1 MAEMEN
7 YNRTVIDLLKKTLSD
22 YMATGEVD
30 ADSINEAQKR
40 LAIDLDRRK
49 VGNLPCDEL
58 EALYGDVMW
67 LKCDLLEL

>member
-58 EALYGDVMW
+58 ETLCGDVMW